1 MPYACMQTRGVADP
15 ESSSP
20 EGTSDGSN
28 SYILKT
34 QISVSFLAYRQSGP
48 LGCHITYQLGESIC
62 VGVSSAFFRSFA
74 ESIHRAGGPCFQR
87 PASLSAV
94 EQPAP
99 VVVVSV
105 DASSF
110 ESVHWDPRSSR
121 NLNTT
126 HRGSL
131 SKTVEARVSPRHFW
145 TRGIG
150 GINYARGVG
159 WCALARSRLVV
170 IHGFWLP
177 SRNGSHQEERCDST
191 ARWAV
196 VSQTPA
202 LKLKN
207 LGLNA
212 MVPASCAPQGP
223 GRRAS
228 LCTSGGGLRPPIPFC
243 RLFLLRG
250 GAVVPSLVSRIQSLE
265 WLRDRMAG
273 SSPLVSWLS
282 PTPASSV

>member
-1 MPYACMQTRGVADP
+1 MPLLTSSSRRTSSILSYVAGSLASRLLPLALAVTVRLVVDGPATTTGPRRGVAAAARIAVRIDALRLYADP
-15 ESSSP
+15 RGSGPRVVES
-20 EGTSDGSN
+20 GRNSDN
-28 SYILKT
+28 YKPPRTIDSYIVKT

-145 TRGIG
+145 TRGIW

-191 ARWAV
+191 AGGRLC
-196 VSQTPA
+196 P
-202 LKLKN
+202 KL
-207 LGLNA
+207 
-212 MVPASCAPQGP
+212 Q
-223 GRRAS
+223 R
-228 LCTSGGGLRPPIPFC
+228 
-243 RLFLLRG
+243 
-250 GAVVPSLVSRIQSLE
+250 
-265 WLRDRMAG
+265 
-273 SSPLVSWLS
+273 
-282 PTPASSV
+282 